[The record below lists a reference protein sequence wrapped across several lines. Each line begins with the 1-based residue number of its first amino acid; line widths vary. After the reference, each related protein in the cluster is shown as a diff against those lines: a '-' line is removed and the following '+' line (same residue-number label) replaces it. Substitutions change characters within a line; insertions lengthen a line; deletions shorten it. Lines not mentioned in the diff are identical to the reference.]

1 MTNSY
6 NNKIQ
11 KQDQFYF
18 ETLTFY
24 KFLKILSYKLLSE
37 FRKYIYKPNKI

>member
-1 MTNSY
+1 MKKTYY
-6 NNKIQ
+6 NIIQ
-11 KQDQFYF
+11 KQDQIYF

-37 FRKYIYKPNKI
+37 FRKYNYKPNKI